1 MKSSFFLNEKKNNE
15 FSRCLETLKKIIQNV
30 NNNKQNDFNPNIFNN
45 NREYKFSDD
54 ITIENLIYKMQRL
67 YFEEINSTLF
77 QNYYIELVKLLI
89 EARNQINNMYSNEAN
104 YKFIKY
110 KGIECIINQKELTK
124 KIKNIYPEKLKKIIL
139 KSFEYNNLN
148 KKCISMKYELIIQY
162 YLLSHIEDNFPL
174 KLKLYELITL
184 IDNLDESLFK
194 GSNKEANISKETVEK
209 MISIM
214 RISNNI
220 FPFGPCDIT
229 NFFKIAPYFFSLM
242 NIMNYKE
249 SKEEIQYIL
258 FYFEKNLKNN
268 DCLSMSNLANQP
280 LNINSLNTFAQINSP
295 EMFFSKI
302 NEWIKRKDYER
313 TKFMIT
319 FHDYGRKRNKM
330 ISILEKLKTLFSN
343 EKKKRIK

>member
-1 MKSSFFLNEKKNNE
+1 
-15 FSRCLETLKKIIQNV
+15 
-30 NNNKQNDFNPNIFNN
+30 
-45 NREYKFSDD
+45 
-54 ITIENLIYKMQRL
+54 MQRL

-89 EARNQINNMYSNEAN
+89 EARNQINNINSNETD
-104 YKFIKY
+104 YKFINY
-110 KGIECIINQKELTK
+110 KGIECIINHKELTK
-124 KIKNIYPEKLKKIIL
+124 KKNNIHPKELKKIIL
-139 KSFEYNNLN
+139 KAFEYNNLN

-162 YLLSHIEDNFPL
+162 YLLSHIEDNFSL

-229 NFFKIAPYFFSLM
+229 NFFKISSNIFSIM

-258 FYFEKNLKNN
+258 FTLK
-268 DCLSMSNLANQP
+268 
-280 LNINSLNTFAQINSP
+280 
-295 EMFFSKI
+295 
-302 NEWIKRKDYER
+302 KDL
-313 TKFMIT
+313 MI
-319 FHDYGRKRNKM
+319 
-330 ISILEKLKTLFSN
+330 IIILKVL
-343 EKKKRIK
+343 